1 MAAKTGMGTTDITG
15 EGSGLTEE
23 QRALVAKA
31 RRPMEI
37 ANKFRLFFLFV
48 AVLALLFVY
57 FGRKVWEGIPWFDGA
72 VQNIYNFLLWDV
84 LLMLI
89 STFVKFFFV
98 ARYNHVVKQL

>member
-1 MAAKTGMGTTDITG
+1 MAAQTGMGTTDTSKG
-15 EGSGLTEE
+15 NSNLTEE
-23 QRALVAKA
+23 QREVVAKA

-37 ANKFRLFFLFV
+37 ANKFRLFFLFI

-57 FGRKVWEGIPWFDGA
+57 FGRKVWEGVPWFDGA
-72 VQNIYNFLLWDV
+72 VQNIYSFLLWDV